1 MQSFNI
7 IQRVIEDMKKA
18 WIIAIILLVFTI
30 ISTVSASGPIHFSYT
45 GDLVVTYI
53 SGTAGYN
60 DEFGIETSQPVSLG
74 FTQGNLTAVP
84 GATYKSLGHCT
95 SDEQVVLYCKSPPE
109 GGSVTYY
116 SNQTSGDGFDHAV
129 VTMLEDGSYRVGFE
143 DMFGAREN
151 PAVPGDGDYDDV
163 VLNVACI
170 RYAAPPDEGGP
181 VRNFPVM
188 ALPAGF
194 ICGIIGSAL
203 YIHRTREP

>member
-1 MQSFNI
+1 
-7 IQRVIEDMKKA
+7 MKKV
-18 WIIAIILLVFTI
+18 WIIAIILFVCMTV
-30 ISTVSASGPIHFSYT
+30 STVSASGPIHFSYT
-45 GDLVVTYI
+45 GYLEVTYM

-60 DEFGIETSQPVSLG
+60 NEFGIESSKPISLG
-74 FTQGNLTAVP
+74 FTGGNQAAVP
-84 GATYKSLGHCT
+84 KMTYRSLGHCST
-95 SDEQVVLYCKSPPE
+95 EEPVVLYCKSPPE

-129 VTMLEDGSYRVGFE
+129 VTLLEDGSYRVGFE
-143 DMFGAREN
+143 DMFGARQN

-170 RYAAPPDEGGP
+170 RYAAPPEEGGP
-181 VRNFPVM
+181 ARNFPVM

-203 YIHRTREP
+203 YIHRTREQ